1 MIGFRAAASDLGP
14 RVTYPVCESGGVNM
28 LGGTI
33 GLDGKHSC
41 AGGGR
46 RDRNA
51 TSRVVMA
58 GYCLAEM
65 Q

>member
-1 MIGFRAAASDLGP
+1 
-14 RVTYPVCESGGVNM
+14 M